1 MYREY
6 RELSKADAV
15 TALYAEM
22 ASRHRVR
29 ARSLQVISVVEVASK
44 DCKRDYVTAF
54 HVRTPP
60 IDPILFPGA
69 DDFRPPAES
78 SHFGGFLWIG
88 PLSSQC
94 LCTKP
99 ISVSTLYHAELVNQ
113 VPAPAPRD
121 EVAVQDHVC
130 RKPPK
135 HVLLNARSSD
145 LTFVCRN

>member
-60 IDPILFPGA
+60 IDPILFAGA

-78 SHFGGFLWIG
+78 SHFCGFLWIG
-88 PLSSQC
+88 PLSSQR
-94 LCTKP
+94 LSGF
-99 ISVSTLYHAELVNQ
+99 SVCALNPSPYPLSTMQN
-113 VPAPAPRD
+113 
-121 EVAVQDHVC
+121 
-130 RKPPK
+130 
-135 HVLLNARSSD
+135 SSIKFP
-145 LTFVCRN
+145 LPHRVMKSQFKTTFAANRPNTCY